1 MRNGASWHDVC
12 ILNVS
17 KRGLG
22 IQAADPPARGTYLE
36 ICRGRHVIIAR
47 VMWAKGHRAGLQAQ
61 DSIFV
66 DALVNEPVQ
75 SRAQPAGVG
84 DAQLVERRKA
94 PRPIQQRHDQSRLA
108 GRAFEFACFVLVAGA
123 LGLTAFGAVQEA
135 LANPL
140 SQIEAALGP

>member
-36 ICRGRHVIIAR
+36 IWRGRHAIIAR

-66 DALVNEPVQ
+66 EALVNEPVQ
-75 SRAQPAGVG
+75 SRALPAGVG

-94 PRPIQQRHDQSRLA
+94 PRTIQQRQDQSRLA

-135 LANPL
+135 LASPL